1 MSYKVK
7 FVRLWVFE
15 SPCTISYFVPGSS
28 MVVSVLPSRDPVI
41 WYDLSLP
48 FNLDGF
54 GFISLGATWISI
66 GMSFCLF
73 WVGFCGRII
82 FFFGDETAVF
92 DCVGLTGLSV
102 GDWLCVGEDFEGG
115 GGDRGIK
122 CFPVNGLSISFML
135 SSVWILF
142 PLLRLVTLRFSGV
155 LVIFDFLK
163 IAFQSGFQNIYGS

>member
-1 MSYKVK
+1 
-7 FVRLWVFE
+7 
-15 SPCTISYFVPGSS
+15 
-28 MVVSVLPSRDPVI
+28 
-41 WYDLSLP
+41 
-48 FNLDGF
+48 
-54 GFISLGATWISI
+54 
-66 GMSFCLF
+66 MSFCLF

-82 FFFGDETAVF
+82 FFFGDETAIF

-155 LVIFDFLK
+155 LVILDFLK
-163 IAFQSGFQNIYGS
+163 IAFSSISENIYGSKAWMSWWVLPHYWLLFNLNRRIDLKCANCISLISSCDYFIVTDHHFSIFTERGLLNNK